1 MPIKVKLVFSIAVL
15 LVSWA
20 SAWFLHSLGQE
31 TTPWVAVFLGVFS
44 VGSFWI
50 FPEVTKSK

>member
-1 MPIKVKLVFSIAVL
+1 MPVKIKLVFSAVVL
-15 LVSWA
+15 VVSWL

-50 FPEVTKSK
+50 FPEVTNKK